1 MQQLKLQKLKKQKS
15 MHTKMNYSKENDD
28 EGIEDETSKVMANE
42 KDKEDVPWGTIDFT
56 NGLFNDKNF
65 KDLVHNI
72 LLRWSLEE
80 NFFYLPLLSSDEDDC
95 MPLDEN
101 NKWKIED
108 I

>member
-1 MQQLKLQKLKKQKS
+1 
-15 MHTKMNYSKENDD
+15 
-28 EGIEDETSKVMANE
+28 MANE
-42 KDKEDVPWGTIDFT
+42 KDKEYLPLGTFDFT

-72 LLRWSLEE
+72 FLRWSLEE

-108 I
+108 ISCLNDVEDAIEEEINSLVLKLAL